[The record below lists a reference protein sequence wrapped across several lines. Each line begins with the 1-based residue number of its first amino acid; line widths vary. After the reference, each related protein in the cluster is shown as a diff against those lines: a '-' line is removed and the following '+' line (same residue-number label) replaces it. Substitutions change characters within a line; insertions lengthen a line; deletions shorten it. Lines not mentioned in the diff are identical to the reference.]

1 MFWTYNKPTLTTDRV
16 PEDSMLWR
24 PPELALWLLFR
35 DALLDSLL
43 GLLGLKVVDTGFRAA
58 EHYTMIRIETPAYNS
73 RA

>member
-1 MFWTYNKPTLTTDRV
+1 
-16 PEDSMLWR
+16 MLWR